1 MKKILQTLTCG
12 RTRLIATFAAVLC
25 CAIISTVFTAC
36 KNDEQDSVSNFAA
49 YDVVTINS
57 SGNSLI
63 ICENMQE
70 ALRTGMPL
78 DNKVCNKRDDAK
90 AIRICDEVYKK
101 SYATA
106 HFKIILRVTPFGNGL
121 DNKATD
127 LKTYEF

>member
-1 MKKILQTLTCG
+1 MKKILLTLTCG

-36 KNDEQDSVSNFAA
+36 KNDEQDSVSNYAA
-49 YDVVTINS
+49 YDVVAIG
-57 SGNSLI
+57 SGNSLF

-106 HFKIILRVTPFGNGL
+106 HFKIILRVTPLGNGL
-121 DNKATD
+121 DNKAID